1 MRKSIKAGILF
12 IALVSIFLTIPTIR
26 RITTLQRAI
35 DKSEFSKNVVEIPT
49 NDSYKIN
56 LKLDEMIEASHLK
69 KESLSF
75 YTQAQEGIKLL
86 EYQMMLSGSLQDVI
100 GFVDDLSRFPGIELR
115 LIELERSALIT
126 KAEIHAVFIG
136 ESR

>member
-12 IALVSIFLTIPTIR
+12 IVLVSVFLTIPTIR
-26 RITTLQRAI
+26 RVMTLQRSI

-56 LKLDEMIEASHLK
+56 LKLDEMIEASRLK

-86 EYQMMLSGSLQDVI
+86 EYQMILSGSPQDVV
-100 GFVDDLSRFPGIELR
+100 GFADDLTELSGIELR
-115 LIELERSALIT
+115 LIELERSAPVM
-126 KAEIHAVFIG
+126 KVEIHAVFIG
-136 ESR
+136 ES

>member
-12 IALVSIFLTIPTIR
+12 IVLVSVFLTIPTIR
-26 RITTLQRAI
+26 RVMTLQRSI

-56 LKLDEMIEASHLK
+56 LKLDEMIEASRLK
-69 KESLSF
+69 KENLSF

-86 EYQMMLSGSLQDVI
+86 EYQMILSGSPQDVV
-100 GFVDDLSRFPGIELR
+100 GFADDLTELSGIELR
-115 LIELERSALIT
+115 LIELERSAPVM
-126 KAEIHAVFIG
+126 KVEIHAVFIG
-136 ESR
+136 ES